1 MVARTVGKR
10 DRNEEKKA
18 TVKLL
23 SEMFGISRQAYHQRV
38 SSEQKNAIQN
48 KIVIQLIVP
57 YRKQM
62 PRLGTKK
69 LYCLIKPDLE
79 KMNIKIGRD
88 KFFELMRYENLLVRK
103 KKNFTRT
110 TNSFHRFK
118 KHKNLIKHIE
128 VKHPEQVWVSDI
140 TYIRT
145 EDKFEYLSLITDY
158 YSKRIVGYYLADNM
172 KTESTIKALEM
183 AIKFRKY
190 PNRKLIH
197 HSDRGFQYCSNE
209 YTKMLKDNR
218 IKISMTE
225 VYDPYENAIAER
237 VNGILKDEF
246 DIGEGF
252 VNHVQAVKE
261 IKYAIE
267 TYNTKRPHLSCNMM
281 TPEQAHVNGKFKIKK
296 WGGMKSYN
304 KKKLQVAI

>member
-1 MVARTVGKR
+1 MLCEV
-10 DRNEEKKA
+10 
-18 TVKLL
+18 
-23 SEMFGISRQAYHQRV
+23 FGITRQAYYKRIKAD
-38 SSEQKNAIQN
+38 QKIAIQN
-48 KIVIQLIVP
+48 NIVLKLIVP

-62 PRLGTKK
+62 HRLGTRK
-69 LYCLIKPDLE
+69 LYLLVKPDLE
-79 KMNIKIGRD
+79 KMNIKMGRD
-88 KFFELMRYENLLVRK
+88 KFFELMRCENLLVRK

-110 TNSFHRFK
+110 TDSFHRFK
-118 KHKNLIKHIE
+118 KHKNLIKNVE

-145 EDKFEYLSLITDY
+145 DEKFEYLSLITDY
-158 YSKRIVGYYLADNM
+158 YSKRIVGYHLADNL
-172 KTESTIKALEM
+172 KTEGTIKALEM

-190 PNRKLIH
+190 PTRKLIH

-252 VNHVQAVKE
+252 INHIQAIKE
-261 IKYAIE
+261 IKYAIA

-281 TPEQAHVNGKFKIKK
+281 TPEQAHENGRFKIKK

-304 KKKLQVAI
+304 KKKLQVDI